1 MPSRVTQNCLK
12 CVHFVRQIVYDRTD
26 KAGALGQVSNI
37 YRVQK
42 CNRLGIQLSGTLSEE
57 KSANHGTPQFIASI
71 CSGGR
76 HFVPQKEIR
85 VETIVMKEV

>member
-1 MPSRVTQNCLK
+1 MSPRITQNCLK
-12 CVHFVRQIVYDRTD
+12 CVHFVRQIVYDRAANGT
-26 KAGALGQVSNI
+26 VSNI
-37 YRVQK
+37 YRVQR
-42 CNRLGIQLSGTLSEE
+42 CNRLNLQLSGTLSEE
-57 KSANHGTPQFIASI
+57 KSANHGTPQFVASI

>member
-1 MPSRVTQNCLK
+1 MRTTQNCLK
-12 CVHFVRQIVYDRTD
+12 CVHFVRQIVYDRATN
-26 KAGALGQVSNI
+26 GQVANI

-57 KSANHGTPQFIASI
+57 KTAYHGNPQFVASI

-76 HFVPQKEIR
+76 HFLPQKEIR
-85 VETIVMKEV
+85 IETIVMKEV